1 MPKHVVDRGLTGK
14 HRPAIPEHDPTIRP
28 RLAEI
33 NVQGLVDTDDQGDP
47 HQRVLVEL
55 FAARLRLPCV
65 VGGRGEA
72 TEQAPRL
79 SLVQAPFRGDVHKNK
94 NLDGARAQ
102 MFSFDCVGQVRRLI
116 EGVASNVRRNQ
127 RG

>member
-1 MPKHVVDRGLTGK
+1 
-14 HRPAIPEHDPTIRP
+14 
-28 RLAEI
+28 
-33 NVQGLVDTDDQGDP
+33 
-47 HQRVLVEL
+47 LVEL

-79 SLVQAPFRGDVHKNK
+79 SLVQSPFRGDVDK

-102 MFSFDCVGQVRRLI
+102 MFTFDCVGQVRRLI
-116 EGVASNVRRNQ
+116 EGVASNVRCNQ
-127 RG
+127 CGRHGETSI